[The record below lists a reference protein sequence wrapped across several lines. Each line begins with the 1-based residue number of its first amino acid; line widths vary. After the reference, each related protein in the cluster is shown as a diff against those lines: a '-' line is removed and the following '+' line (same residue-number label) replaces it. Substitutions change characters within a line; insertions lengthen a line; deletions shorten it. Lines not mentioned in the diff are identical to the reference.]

1 MEEEVIKRL
10 PPNNVEAEKAVI
22 GAMMLDSDAIMVC
35 SEILTAGEFYQQ
47 QYGIIFDA
55 LVEMYRD
62 GIGADLVTIQN
73 KLREKEVT
81 PELYSVEYLGELLAS
96 VPTSAN
102 VKFYAEIVHEKAVL
116 RRLIKV
122 TEQVTRE
129 CYMDSQPLEDILED
143 TEKSVF
149 DVIQQRGGSEF
160 EPIRDVVL
168 RTLDSIE
175 KAAKQ
180 KGNITGLETGFRDLD
195 AKTAGLQKSDL
206 ILIAARPAMGK
217 TAFVLNIAEYVALHS
232 NSTIA
237 LFSLE
242 MSKEQLVK
250 RMLAM
255 NSMVDS
261 QKIRTGDL
269 EDDDWDKLVGSVR
282 KIGNSNLVIDDTSGI
297 TASELRSKCRKLK
310 IEQGLDLVIIDYL
323 QLMTGAGKRKS
334 DSRQQEI
341 SDISRSLKVMARE
354 LDVPVIALS
363 QLSRAVESRPDK
375 RPMLSDLRE
384 SGAIE
389 QDADI
394 VMFIYR
400 DEYYNPDSEKKG
412 VAEVIVAKQRSGPT
426 GPVELA
432 WLSQYTKFGNLEYQ
446 RNIIILLK

>member
-129 CYMDSQPLEDILED
+129 CYMDSQSLEDILED

-446 RNIIILLK
+446 R

>member
-116 RRLIKV
+116 RRLIRV
-122 TEQVTRE
+122 TEQVSRE

-149 DVIQQRGGSEF
+149 DVIQQRGRSEF

-323 QLMTGAGKRKS
+323 QLMTGAGKRKG

-446 RNIIILLK
+446 R

>member
-122 TEQVTRE
+122 TEQVTRD

-446 RNIIILLK
+446 R

>member
-341 SDISRSLKVMARE
+341 SDISRSLKVMARV

-446 RNIIILLK
+446 R

>member
-10 PPNNVEAEKAVI
+10 PPHNVEAERAVI
-22 GAMMLDSDAIMVC
+22 GAMMLNADAIMVC
-35 SEILTAGEFYQQ
+35 SELLTSDEFYQQ

-55 LVEMYRD
+55 LVEMYKD
-62 GIGADLVTIQN
+62 GVGADLVTLQN

-81 PELYSVEYLGELLAS
+81 PDLYSVEYLGELLAS

-116 RRLIKV
+116 RRLIRV
-122 TEQVTRE
+122 SEQVTKD

-354 LDVPVIALS
+354 LNVPVIALS

-432 WLSQYTKFGNLEYQ
+432 WLSQYTKFGNLEYK
-446 RNIIILLK
+446 R

>member
-1 MEEEVIKRL
+1 MEEVIKRL
-10 PPNNVEAEKAVI
+10 PPHNVEAERAVI
-22 GAMMLDSDAIMVC
+22 GAMMLNADAIMVC
-35 SEILTAGEFYQQ
+35 SELLTSDEFYQQ

-55 LVEMYRD
+55 LVEMYKD
-62 GIGADLVTIQN
+62 GVGADLVTLQN

-116 RRLIKV
+116 RRLIRV
-122 TEQVTRE
+122 SEQVTKD

-354 LDVPVIALS
+354 LNVPVIALS

-446 RNIIILLK
+446 R

>member
-1 MEEEVIKRL
+1 MEEEVIKRR
-10 PPNNVEAEKAVI
+10 PPHNVEAERAVI
-22 GAMMLDSDAIMVC
+22 GAMMLNADAIMVC
-35 SEILTAGEFYQQ
+35 SELLTSDEFYQQ

-55 LVEMYRD
+55 LVEMYKD
-62 GIGADLVTIQN
+62 GVGADLVTLQN

-116 RRLIKV
+116 RRLIRV
-122 TEQVTRE
+122 SEQVTKD

-354 LDVPVIALS
+354 LNVPVIALS

-432 WLSQYTKFGNLEYQ
+432 WLSQYTKFGNLEYK
-446 RNIIILLK
+446 R